1 MKIVKKKVAKGA
13 DQKRVPFTIRTVVRR
28 PATSTSSPLSTKRPI
43 ETTSS
48 SNSSSFTGGRTG
60 GSGFV
65 VRKARPL
72 DSTGR
77 RVRLRD
83 SLLAR
88 VQGKFRARSTTIKPD
103 IEQKTEREST
113 DKPKVYN
120 LVVLSGTYEMLIVA
134 AKIQKYTKFIDFAF

>member
-48 SNSSSFTGGRTG
+48 SNSSSFSGARTG

-88 VQGKFRARSTTIKPD
+88 VQGKFKARSTTTKPD
-103 IEQKTEREST
+103 IEQKTDREST

-120 LVVLSGTYEMLIVA
+120 VTMFTGTYE
-134 AKIQKYTKFIDFAF
+134 T

>member
-1 MKIVKKKVAKGA
+1 MKIVKKKVTKGA

-48 SNSSSFTGGRTG
+48 SNSTSFTGGRTA

-120 LVVLSGTYEMLIVA
+120 LVVLSGTYKMYVA

>member
-48 SNSSSFTGGRTG
+48 SNSSSFSGARTG

-65 VRKARPL
+65 VRKARPLDSKARPL

-88 VQGKFRARSTTIKPD
+88 VQGKFKARSTTVKPD

-113 DKPKVYN
+113 DKPKVN
-120 LVVLSGTYEMLIVA
+120 NITVFTGTYNVA
-134 AKIQKYTKFIDFAF
+134 AKM